1 MLSSFISSK
10 ADTSALVKT
19 KNVLL
24 VDASVVSH
32 QEYQQKQQ
40 RIHLCYSLNHNRMQQ
55 GKVTDKH
62 TAEPLEHF
70 LLRKNDLI
78 FSDAGLGK
86 RTIRELLRKGTKK
99 TG

>member
-1 MLSSFISSK
+1 
-10 ADTSALVKT
+10 
-19 KNVLL
+19 
-24 VDASVVSH
+24 
-32 QEYQQKQQ
+32 
-40 RIHLCYSLNHNRMQQ
+40 MQQ

-62 TAEPLEHF
+62 TAESLEHF